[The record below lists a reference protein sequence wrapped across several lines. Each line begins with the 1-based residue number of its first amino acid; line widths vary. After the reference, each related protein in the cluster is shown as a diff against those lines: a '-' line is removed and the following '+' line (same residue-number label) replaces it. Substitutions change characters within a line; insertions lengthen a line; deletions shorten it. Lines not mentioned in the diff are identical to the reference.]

1 MKKTVKDLKVL
12 SIWETWYL
20 QKYMYDLIR
29 KGGVR
34 ELPNSLE
41 GLLEVGEDILL
52 PKSAF
57 TKNVAVQV
65 MAGGRGGEFIRDD
78 IVTASGRKIS
88 EVMRDTETSDHLATI
103 YELTKDISDEEALAS
118 FRKAF
123 DEAKEQVESIEKR
136 DADTAVKNKA
146 VQAAAR
152 KKHIDLKLK
161 EIKNSIDGDELD
173 KFEKLVEKLGEDI
186 VLKVTN
192 IARRY
197 ADLVTDTKV
206 SDNAVS
212 IHYGTAI
219 EELYDEEFSMN
230 DSVKRGFGKNKQ
242 IDETIS
248 YVVKANRFI

>member
-1 MKKTVKDLKVL
+1 MA
-12 SIWETWYL
+12 L
-20 QKYMYDLIR
+20 QGI
-29 KGGVR
+29 
-34 ELPNSLE
+34 P
-41 GLLEVGEDILL
+41 
-52 PKSAF
+52 
-57 TKNVAVQV
+57 QV
-65 MAGGRGGEFIRDD
+65 MTGARGGQYIRDD

-88 EVMRDTETSDHLATI
+88 EVMRDTGVKDHLATI

-118 FRKAF
+118 FREAF

-136 DADTAVKNKA
+136 DADTAAKNKA
-146 VQAAAR
+146 AALAR
-152 KKHIDLKLK
+152 YKSAVASEAK
-161 EIKNSIDGDELD
+161 EVRNSIDGDELD

-197 ADLVTDTKV
+197 ADLGTDGKV

-219 EELYDEEFSMN
+219 EELYDKEFSMN